1 MLELSFVR
9 DNLELLKQK
18 MQERGLSDLLGNF
31 EKLDRERRKFLVE
44 AETRKA
50 RRNKV
55 SDEIAALKKQKGDAS
70 ALIAEMK
77 QVAAEI
83 DQLDQKSEEYDARL
97 RELLQNIPN
106 LPHASVPVGKGPEDN
121 QEVRR
126 WGEPRKF
133 DFEPK
138 PHWELG
144 PKLGILDFERATTI
158 AGARFAVYFG
168 RSEEHTSELQSRPH
182 LVCRLLLEK
191 KNKIFQFYNPYSLDE
206 YGSKESHIETRLR

>member
-83 DQLDQKSEEYDARL
+83 DQLDQKRD
-97 RELLQNIPN
+97 
-106 LPHASVPVGKGPEDN
+106 
-121 QEVRR
+121 
-126 WGEPRKF
+126 RK
-133 DFEPK
+133 
-138 PHWELG
+138 
-144 PKLGILDFERATTI
+144 
-158 AGARFAVYFG
+158 
-168 RSEEHTSELQSRPH
+168 S
-182 LVCRLLLEK
+182 
-191 KNKIFQFYNPYSLDE
+191 
-206 YGSKESHIETRLR
+206 TRLNSSH